1 MMGTGVEVFAVAVAV
16 AVAATADPYGMT
28 TREQATA
35 IERAAAMRTSRDC

>member
-1 MMGTGVEVFAVAVAV
+1 MMGTGVEVFAVAV

>member
-1 MMGTGVEVFAVAVAV
+1 MMGTGVEVFAV